1 VAEDAGD
8 IAEALAVD
16 RAFGAEN
23 RQRIIGQYLSRLS
36 EPVTTADAWKHVYR
50 LLLWINPTISL
61 AHCYESDKCQP
72 GKAWYPRSLAFH
84 VWVSNELGVTPEDLH
99 GHIDFMFHE
108 AVPSLARIESAVRRR
123 AAEEALKTYP
133 EASIPL
139 PGDDP
144 DLIGIV
150 IDVLG
155 PDLTDGTLDFD
166 RAHRLVELVHAH
178 FGLENKRKN
187 LLGRGFE
194 DVLAA
199 IIRRLP
205 GADGWEVRTRA
216 ALKDIPGFASHG
228 SALERA
234 EIDLALW
241 QKQARGRRILVSA
254 KWSVRA
260 DRERQFTSDFSEY
273 EKANSAGPFDYLLI
287 TNEFD
292 AARLYA
298 AANMIYG
305 SGYLFRQVVH
315 VQPEGVLVAYGDEAK
330 PAPKPPKQSGGR
342 KARNLP
348 SLMQE
353 GRLGDLGSWLDSV
366 LTP

>member
-1 VAEDAGD
+1 MADDAAD
-8 IAEALAVD
+8 VAEALATE
-16 RAFGAEN
+16 RAFGAAN
-23 RQRIIGQYLSRLS
+23 RQRIIERYLAGLS
-36 EPVTTADAWKHVYR
+36 GPVTTADAWKHVYR

-84 VWVSNELGVTPEDLH
+84 AWVSEELGVTPGDLH
-99 GHIDFMFHE
+99 GHIDYMFHE
-108 AVPSLARIESAVRRR
+108 AVPQLARIEATVRRR
-123 AAEEALKTYP
+123 AAEAALQVYP
-133 EASIPL
+133 DAAMPL

-144 DLIGIV
+144 ELIGIV

-155 PDLTDGTLDFD
+155 PDLADGTLDVE
-166 RAHRLVELVHAH
+166 RARRLVELVHAH

-199 IIRRLP
+199 IIRQLP
-205 GADGWEVRTRA
+205 GAESWVVRTRA
-216 ALKDIPGFASHG
+216 ALKDVPGFTAHG

-234 EIDLALW
+234 EIDLAMW
-241 QKQARGRRILVSA
+241 QKDGPGRRLLVSV

-260 DRERQFTSDFSEY
+260 DRERQFNTDFSEY
-273 EKANSAGPFDYLLI
+273 EKANSGGPFDYVLI

-298 AANMIYG
+298 AAHMIYG
-305 SGYLFRQVVH
+305 SGYLFKQVVH
-315 VQPEGVLVAYGDEAK
+315 VNPQGVLAAYGAEATAAQTGK
-330 PAPKPPKQSGGR
+330 SGR
-342 KARNLP
+342 KSR
-348 SLMQE
+348 SLHGLIAD
-353 GRLGDLGSWLDSV
+353 GRLGDLGSWLESV
-366 LTP
+366 LRP